1 MSLKSFFYDRLLLI
15 GILVTA
21 ALILWWLTDDII
33 VALVCLFSLIIISFI
48 ARLYQ
53 PWNEEKVIEELNIQN
68 QKKNQKNLFHR
79 TDDASFS
86 AYHKIFFVNYG
97 FFFPSHKI
105 PRSRD

>member
-21 ALILWWLTDDII
+21 ALILWWLTEDII
-33 VALVCLFSLIIISFI
+33 VALVCLFSLIMISFI

-68 QKKNQKNLFHR
+68 QKKPKKP
-79 TDDASFS
+79 FS
-86 AYHKIFFVNYG
+86 QD
-97 FFFPSHKI
+97 
-105 PRSRD
+105 R

>member
-21 ALILWWLTDDII
+21 ALILWWLTEDII

-53 PWNEEKVIEELNIQN
+53 PWNEEKVIKELNIQN
-68 QKKNQKNLFHR
+68 QKKAKKP
-79 TDDASFS
+79 FS
-86 AYHKIFFVNYG
+86 Q
-97 FFFPSHKI
+97 
-105 PRSRD
+105 D

>member
-1 MSLKSFFYDRLLLI
+1 MSLKSFFYDRLLLV

-68 QKKNQKNLFHR
+68 QKKAKKP
-79 TDDASFS
+79 FS
-86 AYHKIFFVNYG
+86 QD
-97 FFFPSHKI
+97 
-105 PRSRD
+105 R

>member
-53 PWNEEKVIEELNIQN
+53 PYNEEKVIEELNIQN
-68 QKKNQKNLFHR
+68 QKKPKKP
-79 TDDASFS
+79 FS
-86 AYHKIFFVNYG
+86 QD
-97 FFFPSHKI
+97 
-105 PRSRD
+105 R

>member
-33 VALVCLFSLIIISFI
+33 AALVCLFSLIIISFI

-68 QKKNQKNLFHR
+68 QKKPKKP
-79 TDDASFS
+79 FS
-86 AYHKIFFVNYG
+86 QD
-97 FFFPSHKI
+97 
-105 PRSRD
+105 R

>member
-21 ALILWWLTDDII
+21 TLILWWLSDDII

-53 PWNEEKVIEELNIQN
+53 PWDEEKVIKELNIQN
-68 QKKNQKNLFHR
+68 QKKPKKP
-79 TDDASFS
+79 FS
-86 AYHKIFFVNYG
+86 QD
-97 FFFPSHKI
+97 
-105 PRSRD
+105 R

>member
-33 VALVCLFSLIIISFI
+33 VALVCLFSLTIISFI

-53 PWNEEKVIEELNIQN
+53 PWNEEKVIEELNVQN
-68 QKKNQKNLFHR
+68 QKKSKKP
-79 TDDASFS
+79 FS
-86 AYHKIFFVNYG
+86 QD
-97 FFFPSHKI
+97 
-105 PRSRD
+105 R

>member
-53 PWNEEKVIEELNIQN
+53 PWNEEKVIEELNIQH
-68 QKKNQKNLFHR
+68 QKKPKKP
-79 TDDASFS
+79 FS
-86 AYHKIFFVNYG
+86 QD
-97 FFFPSHKI
+97 
-105 PRSRD
+105 R

>member
-33 VALVCLFSLIIISFI
+33 VALVCLFSLTIISFI

-53 PWNEEKVIEELNIQN
+53 PWNEEKVIKELNIQN
-68 QKKNQKNLFHR
+68 QKKPKKP
-79 TDDASFS
+79 FS
-86 AYHKIFFVNYG
+86 QD
-97 FFFPSHKI
+97 
-105 PRSRD
+105 R

>member
-21 ALILWWLTDDII
+21 ALILWWLTNDII

-68 QKKNQKNLFHR
+68 QKKPKKP
-79 TDDASFS
+79 FS
-86 AYHKIFFVNYG
+86 QD
-97 FFFPSHKI
+97 
-105 PRSRD
+105 R

>member
-21 ALILWWLTDDII
+21 ALILWWLTNDII
-33 VALVCLFSLIIISFI
+33 VALECLFSLIIISFI

-68 QKKNQKNLFHR
+68 QKKPKKP
-79 TDDASFS
+79 FS
-86 AYHKIFFVNYG
+86 QD
-97 FFFPSHKI
+97 
-105 PRSRD
+105 R

>member
-68 QKKNQKNLFHR
+68 QKKTKKP
-79 TDDASFS
+79 FS
-86 AYHKIFFVNYG
+86 QD
-97 FFFPSHKI
+97 
-105 PRSRD
+105 R

>member
-68 QKKNQKNLFHR
+68 QKKPKKP
-79 TDDASFS
+79 FS
-86 AYHKIFFVNYG
+86 Q
-97 FFFPSHKI
+97 
-105 PRSRD
+105 DL

>member
-21 ALILWWLTDDII
+21 TLILWWLTDDII
-33 VALVCLFSLIIISFI
+33 VALVCLFSLIIISVI

-68 QKKNQKNLFHR
+68 QKKPKKP
-79 TDDASFS
+79 FS
-86 AYHKIFFVNYG
+86 QD
-97 FFFPSHKI
+97 
-105 PRSRD
+105 R

>member
-15 GILVTA
+15 GVLVTA

-33 VALVCLFSLIIISFI
+33 VALVCLFSLIMISFI

-68 QKKNQKNLFHR
+68 KRKPKKPF
-79 TDDASFS
+79 
-86 AYHKIFFVNYG
+86 
-97 FFFPSHKI
+97 
-105 PRSRD
+105 SRDR

>member
-53 PWNEEKVIEELNIQN
+53 PWNEEKVIKELNVKN
-68 QKKNQKNLFHR
+68 QKKSKKP
-79 TDDASFS
+79 FS
-86 AYHKIFFVNYG
+86 QD
-97 FFFPSHKI
+97 
-105 PRSRD
+105 R

>member
-53 PWNEEKVIEELNIQN
+53 PWNEEKVIEKLNIQN
-68 QKKNQKNLFHR
+68 KKEPKKPF
-79 TDDASFS
+79 
-86 AYHKIFFVNYG
+86 
-97 FFFPSHKI
+97 
-105 PRSRD
+105 SRDP

>member
-1 MSLKSFFYDRLLLI
+1 MSLKSFFYDRLLLV

-33 VALVCLFSLIIISFI
+33 VALVCLFSLIIISVI

-68 QKKNQKNLFHR
+68 QKKPKKP
-79 TDDASFS
+79 FS
-86 AYHKIFFVNYG
+86 QD
-97 FFFPSHKI
+97 
-105 PRSRD
+105 R

>member
-21 ALILWWLTDDII
+21 ALILWWLTNDII

-53 PWNEEKVIEELNIQN
+53 PWNEEKVIEELNTQN
-68 QKKNQKNLFHR
+68 QKKPKKP
-79 TDDASFS
+79 FS
-86 AYHKIFFVNYG
+86 QD
-97 FFFPSHKI
+97 
-105 PRSRD
+105 R

>member
-53 PWNEEKVIEELNIQN
+53 PWNEEKVIEQLKIQN
-68 QKKNQKNLFHR
+68 QKKPKKP
-79 TDDASFS
+79 FS
-86 AYHKIFFVNYG
+86 QE
-97 FFFPSHKI
+97 
-105 PRSRD
+105 R

>member
-68 QKKNQKNLFHR
+68 QKKPKKP
-79 TDDASFS
+79 FS
-86 AYHKIFFVNYG
+86 Q
-97 FFFPSHKI
+97 
-105 PRSRD
+105 DQ

>member
-68 QKKNQKNLFHR
+68 QKKPKKP
-79 TDDASFS
+79 FS
-86 AYHKIFFVNYG
+86 QD
-97 FFFPSHKI
+97 
-105 PRSRD
+105 R

>member
-33 VALVCLFSLIIISFI
+33 AALVCLFSLIIISFI

-53 PWNEEKVIEELNIQN
+53 PWNEEKVIKELNIQN
-68 QKKNQKNLFHR
+68 QKKPKKP
-79 TDDASFS
+79 FS
-86 AYHKIFFVNYG
+86 QD
-97 FFFPSHKI
+97 
-105 PRSRD
+105 R

>member
-53 PWNEEKVIEELNIQN
+53 PWNEEKVIEELNIQK
-68 QKKNQKNLFHR
+68 QKKPKKP
-79 TDDASFS
+79 FS
-86 AYHKIFFVNYG
+86 QD
-97 FFFPSHKI
+97 
-105 PRSRD
+105 R

>member
-21 ALILWWLTDDII
+21 ALILWWLTEDMI

-53 PWNEEKVIEELNIQN
+53 PWNEEKVIEELNTQN
-68 QKKNQKNLFHR
+68 QKKPKKP
-79 TDDASFS
+79 FS
-86 AYHKIFFVNYG
+86 QD
-97 FFFPSHKI
+97 
-105 PRSRD
+105 R

>member
-33 VALVCLFSLIIISFI
+33 VALVCLFSLIVISFI

-53 PWNEEKVIEELNIQN
+53 PWNEEKVIEELNVQN
-68 QKKNQKNLFHR
+68 QKKSKKP
-79 TDDASFS
+79 FS
-86 AYHKIFFVNYG
+86 QD
-97 FFFPSHKI
+97 
-105 PRSRD
+105 R

>member
-53 PWNEEKVIEELNIQN
+53 PWNEEKVIEELNVQN
-68 QKKNQKNLFHR
+68 QKKSKKP
-79 TDDASFS
+79 FS
-86 AYHKIFFVNYG
+86 Q
-97 FFFPSHKI
+97 
-105 PRSRD
+105 D

>member
-53 PWNEEKVIEELNIQN
+53 PWNEEKVIKELNIQN
-68 QKKNQKNLFHR
+68 QKKPKKP
-79 TDDASFS
+79 FS
-86 AYHKIFFVNYG
+86 QD
-97 FFFPSHKI
+97 
-105 PRSRD
+105 R

>member
-21 ALILWWLTDDII
+21 ALILWWLTNDII

-53 PWNEEKVIEELNIQN
+53 PWNEEKVIEELNVQN
-68 QKKNQKNLFHR
+68 QKKSKKP
-79 TDDASFS
+79 FS
-86 AYHKIFFVNYG
+86 QD
-97 FFFPSHKI
+97 
-105 PRSRD
+105 R

>member
-33 VALVCLFSLIIISFI
+33 VALVCLFSLIIISVI

-68 QKKNQKNLFHR
+68 QKKPKKP
-79 TDDASFS
+79 FS
-86 AYHKIFFVNYG
+86 QD
-97 FFFPSHKI
+97 
-105 PRSRD
+105 R

>member
-53 PWNEEKVIEELNIQN
+53 PWNEEKVIEELEIQN
-68 QKKNQKNLFHR
+68 QKKPKKP
-79 TDDASFS
+79 FS
-86 AYHKIFFVNYG
+86 QD
-97 FFFPSHKI
+97 
-105 PRSRD
+105 R

>member
-33 VALVCLFSLIIISFI
+33 AALVCLFSLIIISFI

-68 QKKNQKNLFHR
+68 QKKPKF
-79 TDDASFS
+79 
-86 AYHKIFFVNYG
+86 YI
-97 FFFPSHKI
+97 
-105 PRSRD
+105 

>member
-68 QKKNQKNLFHR
+68 QKKPKKP
-79 TDDASFS
+79 FS
-86 AYHKIFFVNYG
+86 QE
-97 FFFPSHKI
+97 
-105 PRSRD
+105 R

>member
-33 VALVCLFSLIIISFI
+33 LALVCLFSLIIISFI

-68 QKKNQKNLFHR
+68 QKKPKKP
-79 TDDASFS
+79 FS
-86 AYHKIFFVNYG
+86 QD
-97 FFFPSHKI
+97 
-105 PRSRD
+105 R

>member
-53 PWNEEKVIEELNIQN
+53 PWNEEKVIEELNVQN
-68 QKKNQKNLFHR
+68 QRKSKKP
-79 TDDASFS
+79 FS
-86 AYHKIFFVNYG
+86 QD
-97 FFFPSHKI
+97 
-105 PRSRD
+105 R

>member
-15 GILVTA
+15 GILMTA

-33 VALVCLFSLIIISFI
+33 VALVCLFSLIMISFI

-68 QKKNQKNLFHR
+68 QKKPKKP
-79 TDDASFS
+79 FS
-86 AYHKIFFVNYG
+86 QD
-97 FFFPSHKI
+97 
-105 PRSRD
+105 R

>member
-68 QKKNQKNLFHR
+68 QKKKPKKP
-79 TDDASFS
+79 FS
-86 AYHKIFFVNYG
+86 QD
-97 FFFPSHKI
+97 
-105 PRSRD
+105 R

>member
-15 GILVTA
+15 GVLVTA

-33 VALVCLFSLIIISFI
+33 VALVCLFSLIVISFI

-68 QKKNQKNLFHR
+68 KRN
-79 TDDASFS
+79 D
-86 AYHKIFFVNYG
+86 Y
-97 FFFPSHKI
+97 
-105 PRSRD
+105 